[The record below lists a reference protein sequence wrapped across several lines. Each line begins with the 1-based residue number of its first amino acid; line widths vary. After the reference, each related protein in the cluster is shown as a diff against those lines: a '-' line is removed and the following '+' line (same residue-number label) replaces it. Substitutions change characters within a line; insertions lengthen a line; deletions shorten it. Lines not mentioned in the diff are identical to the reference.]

1 MLWDICQHP
10 VKSAAIQVIFG
21 TRKMENVLF
30 LDEWRELMK
39 LLPDFQVHIALS
51 REEELP
57 HIKEKNIFFYKGY
70 VHQIYQH
77 QKLFDA
83 KEPIFY
89 LCGWRNM
96 IDEAQKNLLNLGFP
110 SSHIQTEL
118 YG

>member
-1 MLWDICQHP
+1 M
-10 VKSAAIQVIFG
+10 
-21 TRKMENVLF
+21 
-30 LDEWRELMK
+30 
-39 LLPDFQVHIALS
+39 
-51 REEELP
+51 
-57 HIKEKNIFFYKGY
+57 
-70 VHQIYQH
+70 
-77 QKLFDA
+77 